1 MSSRYWVERN
11 LYQKSQESH
20 SKNLHF
26 WDQTCQ
32 FFEHQPVPCR
42 DSGSDL
48 GILGHF
54 LAEETVEEDC
64 DECCKNVVDVWKN
77 MAWSP
82 SDTQGWAMVDEID
95 GTHDNFIMSWGA
107 MDPQKMAMETRV
119 SGTIGRN
126 SFSFTETRCL
136 AVGSVLVRS
145 LPNAVPFRLKK
156 NVMWPCCWMSGS
168 PRKVKTFQ
176 NGFPVLSG
184 KHVLCFLGVCR
195 LLCFRFVLICNLTLP
210 PSKCFGDGFPGQV
223 MVDASQVTHEN

>member
-1 MSSRYWVERN
+1 MWWTCGKTWRGHQVTPRGGPWWMKLTEHMTTSSCHGVLWILKRWPW
-11 LYQKSQESH
+11 K
-20 SKNLHF
+20 
-26 WDQTCQ
+26 
-32 FFEHQPVPCR
+32 
-42 DSGSDL
+42 L
-48 GILGHF
+48 G
-54 LAEETVEEDC
+54 A
-64 DECCKNVVDVWKN
+64 
-77 MAWSP
+77 
-82 SDTQGWAMVDEID
+82 
-95 GTHDNFIMSWGA
+95 
-107 MDPQKMAMETRV
+107 RV

-126 SFSFTETRCL
+126 SFSFTKTRCL

-176 NGFPVLSG
+176 NGFPMLSG